1 MRLFVS
7 LLFTVSV
14 LMACQKKE
22 VDRQIGSVQLSF
34 DNRVGNRDLALGTGT
49 YQNKSGETFT
59 ITRFDYFISNIRLL
73 QADGSSYTVPQND
86 SYFLVREADSTSQ
99 KITISNVPAGEYTQL
114 EYMVG
119 VDSLRNTADVGQR
132 TGVLDPA
139 GSHTS
144 GMYWDWNTGYI
155 HLKMEGTSPQA
166 PLDATGNR
174 NFRYHIG
181 LFGGYQTPTLNNLR
195 TVRVSLTGSGTSGV
209 GKGVQIGNVLSETT
223 LVTVNVD
230 AGKLF
235 DGPTPIR
242 IATYPDVMVSPISAA
257 IASNYATMFSF
268 KASAFVSR

>member
-7 LLFTVSV
+7 LLFAVSV

-22 VDRQIGSVQLSF
+22 VDTLVGSMQLTF
-34 DNRVGNRDLALGTGT
+34 DNRVGNSDLVLGTGT

-59 ITRFDYFISNIRLL
+59 VTRFDYFISNIRLL
-73 QADGSSYTVPQND
+73 RADGSAYTVPQDN
-86 SYFLVREADSTSQ
+86 SYFLIREADSTSQ
-99 KITISNVPAGEYTQL
+99 KITLNNVPAGEYTQL

-119 VDSLRNTADVGQR
+119 VDSLRNTADVGKR

-166 PLDATGNR
+166 PLDATGSR

-195 TVRVSLTGSGTSGV
+195 TVRVALSNA
-209 GKGVQIGNVLSETT
+209 GKGVQIGNSLSETS

-242 IATYPDVMVSPISAA
+242 IATYPDVMVSPISAT
-257 IASNYATMFSF
+257 IANNYATMFSF
-268 KASAFVSR
+268 KSAAFVSR